1 MYPFGR
7 SIPVSLSNIQE
18 IELLARK
25 DSKSAVKKVLII
37 NTLAAKKT
45 FEKCIG
51 VNTNEVCEHFTVPFF
66 THFTRKGITKIDD
79 TITIG
84 HKVCRKCYDKMLV
97 SMETLFDMAPERFI
111 AENERLANKFLDK
124 KDESCE
130 QDILNEYFNKEQ
142 NKETS
147 D

>member
-1 MYPFGR
+1 MFPYGK
-7 SIPVSLSNIQE
+7 SVPVSLSGIQE
-18 IELLARK
+18 IELLANE
-25 DSKSAVKKVLII
+25 DGKSAMDKAII
-37 NTLAAKKT
+37 IDALAAKKT

-51 VNTNEVCEHFTVPFF
+51 ANTDEVCEHFVVPFF
-66 THFTRKGITKIDD
+66 TDFKRKGIAKIGG
-79 TITIG
+79 TIITG
-84 HKVCRKCYDKMLV
+84 GKVCRRCFNKMRN
-97 SMETLFDMAPERFI
+97 SMQTFFEMAPERFI

-130 QDILNEYFNKEQ
+130 QDIHNEYAKEGQ